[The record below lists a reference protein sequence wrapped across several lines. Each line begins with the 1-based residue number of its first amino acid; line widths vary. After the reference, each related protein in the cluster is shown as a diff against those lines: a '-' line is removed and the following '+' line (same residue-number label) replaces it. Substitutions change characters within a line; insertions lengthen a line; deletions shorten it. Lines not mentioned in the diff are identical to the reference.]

1 MSMQDP
7 ISDLLTRIRNGQQI
21 KSNKVDIY
29 SSKIKLAIVNVLK
42 EEGYIKDYALTKDKK
57 PVLKIFL
64 KYYRGEPVIKR
75 ILRVSK
81 PSFRIYK
88 NKKNLPKVLGGL
100 GIAII
105 STSRGVMTDYQARN
119 YNLNKHVQNSTE
131 KGLGGEVLCF
141 VE

>member
-21 KSNKVDIY
+21 RNNKITIS
-29 SSKIKLAIVNVLK
+29 SSKVKIAIVNVLK
-42 EEGYIKDYALTKDKK
+42 EEGYIKNYNVIEDKK
-57 PVLKIFL
+57 PVLEIFL
-64 KYYRGEPVIKR
+64 KYYQGEPVIKR
-75 ILRVSK
+75 IFRVSK

-88 NKKNLPKVLGGL
+88 KKTNLPKVLGGL

-119 YNLNKHVQNSTE
+119 YTLNSYMKNSTE